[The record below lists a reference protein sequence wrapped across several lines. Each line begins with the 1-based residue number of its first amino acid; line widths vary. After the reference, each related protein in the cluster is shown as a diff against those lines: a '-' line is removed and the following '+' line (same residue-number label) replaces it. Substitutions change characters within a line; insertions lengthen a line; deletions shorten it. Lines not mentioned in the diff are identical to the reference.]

1 MDENAR
7 FQEEILT
14 QLAGIIDR
22 QVLQMVEA
30 AVGSVLRNYEVS
42 RKETALSTNIVEF
55 PELDLFLGRMRYRN
69 CAIDTI
75 KQYRTAILG
84 FLAYVRKPVAEITDT
99 DIRSFLDEY
108 ERIRQIKK
116 RTKDGKRRILSSFFT
131 YLLNNGYLPKGN
143 PMVRVEAIEYTKT
156 VRQALTARE
165 VEKLRIACG
174 ANIRDNVLLELF
186 LATGCRVSEVVYMRI
201 EDIDLKEECI
211 KVLGKGDKERIV
223 FLGARAI
230 EFLEQYLGDR
240 KSGPVIISLR
250 APHQGIGKNAME
262 NAIRKIAAEA
272 GIEKR
277 VFPHLLRHTFATHA
291 LNRGMPLAGLCD
303 LMGHASVET
312 TRIYAKNSRQK
323 LKYDYALYVSA

>member
-116 RTKDGKRRILSSFFT
+116 RTKHGKRRILSSYFT
-131 YLLNNGYLPKGN
+131 Y
-143 PMVRVEAIEYTKT
+143 
-156 VRQALTARE
+156 
-165 VEKLRIACG
+165 
-174 ANIRDNVLLELF
+174 
-186 LATGCRVSEVVYMRI
+186 
-201 EDIDLKEECI
+201 
-211 KVLGKGDKERIV
+211 
-223 FLGARAI
+223 
-230 EFLEQYLGDR
+230 
-240 KSGPVIISLR
+240 
-250 APHQGIGKNAME
+250 
-262 NAIRKIAAEA
+262 
-272 GIEKR
+272 
-277 VFPHLLRHTFATHA
+277 
-291 LNRGMPLAGLCD
+291 
-303 LMGHASVET
+303 
-312 TRIYAKNSRQK
+312 
-323 LKYDYALYVSA
+323 